1 MKIEERLIRKREEDI
16 IEIGRILERFYNGQA
31 GIVIRSLINGL
42 ISTERVNH
50 QYNLDIP
57 ADRVLGRLEAYQ
69 NVIDK
74 IELGIQEMRQLTEEA
89 QKGGDNNEG

>member
-1 MKIEERLIRKREEDI
+1 MKIEERIIRKREEDI

-31 GIVIRSLINGL
+31 GTVIRSLINGL
-42 ISTERVNH
+42 MSTERINH
-50 QYNLDIP
+50 QYSINIP

-74 IELGIQEMRQLTEEA
+74 IELSIQEMRQLTEEL
-89 QKGGDNNEG
+89 QEGGEVNEG